1 MYKYSIF
8 GKLLFTRVSFL
19 QETVEVEQ
27 EAGEMGGQNMIIIL
41 NPNGTVNEELM
52 QAHGINQVR
61 SEHRINQRA
70 WIDDIDVVCVQDAI
84 KAVTEAQG
92 GGLVY
97 VTDPTTPLKS
107 SISQLQHPIPQKE
120 LGDVKPLMTSSTI
133 PR

>member
-61 SEHRINQRA
+61 KQRITMHRLMM
-70 WIDDIDVVCVQDAI
+70 
-84 KAVTEAQG
+84 T
-92 GGLVY
+92 LVFR
-97 VTDPTTPLKS
+97 TP
-107 SISQLQHPIPQKE
+107 
-120 LGDVKPLMTSSTI
+120 
-133 PR
+133 